1 MGQAVSSHELF
12 LSGLKE
18 ALKTRGACVKK
29 KDLRLFFSYIG
40 ELCPWFPLE
49 GTIDGKRWLRVG
61 DCLKDYYESFGPE
74 KVPVPTFSYWNLI
87 NEILKSSPFDNG
99 TLKLVRIGEEAM
111 QKTSRPPSACPSV
124 SIDTDP
130 SQSPQDPGNLPGPAQ
145 NPTLINKAPTVSNH
159 LYPVLNP
166 GDTLTPGEEAT
177 LEKEAAP
184 YHSEDPPPLR
194 TLPQSIGLTHPP
206 PSYIPPAFCAPAL
219 QGPTA
224 PSDIFSPLP
233 LPDLAPLR
241 ESLQHRREQIQ
252 LLKELRSLDSE
263 LRSLALG
270 TESTRAGPKAKPS
283 HRPVLAFPVTRSQT
297 DKPAQAEDSEEDLEE
312 EVAERDQGD
321 EAGEGQEEDQGSED
335 EEFTPRQEETQSV
348 YKKLSLRFLEKL
360 KKACAHYGPTAPYTL
375 ALLESHSAQWL
386 TPNDWKFL
394 ARATLSAGDFLL
406 WNADFKEHCRET
418 AQKNLTKASSKSW
431 TYVKLVG
438 IAPFDTNP
446 KQARF
451 PAGLLAQIQ
460 RAGLQ
465 AWRRLPQ
472 KGSATTSLAKIRQ
485 GPDEPYSDFVARL
498 NLAAER
504 LLGPSESKST
514 FVKYLAF
521 ENANPACQDVLRPHK
536 DKGELSDF
544 IRLCA
549 GVGTAHAMGL
559 AIGAAFTKA
568 FRNPGSR
575 TCFTCKQPGHF
586 ARECPTGKQSL
597 GIASPQTGAK
607 LPPAT
612 LCPRCGKGRHWANEC
627 RSKTNALGQ
636 PISSCFSG
644 NSLRG
649 QPLAPTSPRTNP
661 GAIRFVPSQTPNLP
675 QNPSP
680 QLPPSNEPP
689 QAAQDWTSVP
699 PPIQY

>member
-1 MGQAVSSHELF
+1 MGQAVSSHDLF

-18 ALKTRGACVKK
+18 ALKTRGARVRK
-29 KDLRLFFSYIG
+29 KDLRSFFCYIG
-40 ELCPWFPLE
+40 DLCPWFPLE

-74 KVPVPTFSYWNLI
+74 KVPVTAFSYWNLI
-87 NEILKSSPFDNG
+87 NEILKSAPFDNG
-99 TLKLVRIGEEAM
+99 TLRLVKIGQNAM
-111 QKTSRPPSACPSV
+111 QTASRPPSRCPSV
-124 SIDTDP
+124 SIDIDS
-130 SQSPQDPGNLPGPAQ
+130 SQSNSKSDNPAPPQDPKDKEI
-145 NPTLINKAPTVSNH
+145 TH

-166 GDTLTPGEEAT
+166 DDALTAEEQAT
-177 LEKEAAP
+177 LEETAAR
-184 YHSEDPPPLR
+184 YRSEQDPSLTDPPLY
-194 TLPQSIGLTHPP
+194 T
-206 PSYIPPAFCAPAL
+206 PPAFCAPAL

-224 PSDIFSPLP
+224 PPDIFSPLP
-233 LPDLAPLR
+233 LPNLAPLR
-241 ESLQHRREQIQ
+241 ESLQHRREQIK
-252 LLKELRSLDSE
+252 LLKELRSLDLE
-263 LRSLALG
+263 LRSLALD
-270 TESTRAGPKAKPS
+270 TESIRPSPKQSKIKAKPH
-283 HRPVLAFPVTRSQT
+283 HRAVLAFPVTRSQT
-297 DKPAQAEDSEEDLEE
+297 ETELSHTENRENDDRDSDSDEE
-312 EVAERDQGD
+312 EHYN
-321 EAGEGQEEDQGSED
+321 AGEEQEETGQKQGSED
-335 EEFTPRQEETQSV
+335 EEPTSRQDETQNA

-360 KKACAHYGPTAPYTL
+360 KKACAQYGPTAPYTL
-375 ALLESHSAQWL
+375 ALLENQSTQWL

-418 AQKNLTKASSKSW
+418 AQKNLTKTSSKSW
-431 TYVKLVG
+431 TYAKLVG
-438 IAPFDTNP
+438 NAPYDTNSR
-446 KQARF
+446 QACL

-460 RAGLQ
+460 TAGLH

-485 GPDEPYSDFVARL
+485 GPDEPYSDFVAWL

-504 LLGPSESKST
+504 LLGPSESESA
-514 FVKYLAF
+514 FVKHLAF

-536 DKGELSDF
+536 TKGELSDF

-568 FRNPGSR
+568 LHNPGSR
-575 TCFTCKQPGHF
+575 TCFNCNQPGHF
-586 ARECPTGKQSL
+586 ARKCPKAIT
-597 GIASPQTGAK
+597 PQIGAQTEAK
-607 LPPAT
+607 PPTT

-636 PISSCFSG
+636 PIFPRLSENSS
-644 NSLRG
+644 RG
-649 QPLAPTSPRTNP
+649 QPLAPISPRTNP
-661 GAIRFVPSQTPNLP
+661 GAIRFVPSQAPNLP

-680 QLPPSNEPP
+680 LSLPSKEPP
-689 QAAQDWTSVP
+689 QAVQDWTSVP